1 MRYVVTYISSTL
13 GPSISVDMSLIT
25 DKLLENIAFLIRHNQ
40 TTFGKYIEPNDVNLA
55 SRNWQ
60 VMQSRGSGFAG
71 VSVFVNGGTGFTH
84 TVIRVHVGP
93 GQSVVDCLTAQVDK
107 TLREFFPGI

>member
-1 MRYVVTYISSTL
+1 MRYVFTCTSSL
-13 GPSISVDMSLIT
+13 PAPSISVNSSLIT
-25 DKLLENIAFLIRHNQ
+25 NELLENIAFLIRHNQ

-60 VMQSRGSGFAG
+60 IMQSRGSGFAG
-71 VSVFVNGGTGFTH
+71 VSVFVNGGIGYTH

-93 GQSVVDCLTAQVDK
+93 GQSVVDCLTAQVNK
-107 TLREFFPGI
+107 TLEEFFPGI